1 MCYSLGMA
9 IVPRQQPRL
18 QQEAGLL
25 SRTGDLFQLLRDGKP
40 RTRSELADLTG
51 LARTTVAARIDAL
64 LAMGLVGPAG
74 EAASSGGRPPSKFA
88 FNAGVRLVLAADI
101 GATHASVAATDLNA
115 TILARHSEAID
126 IGEGPETVLNRV
138 IEIGRKLLEDVGRR
152 VGDLA
157 GVGIGLPGPVEHSTG
172 RPVKPPIMPGWD
184 GFDVA
189 GFVGRQLGT
198 VVLVDN
204 DVNIMAIG
212 ERYAH
217 WQEFQNVLLV
227 KVATGIGAGIIS
239 NGQIQRGADGTS
251 GDLGHVR
258 VPDGEDVLCRC
269 GNSGCLEAL
278 ASGPALAGKLRAE
291 GIEATTSTDVV
302 ELAAKGNVQAIH
314 ALRQA
319 GRDLGEVLAI
329 CVNLLNPS
337 VIVVGGSLARAG
349 DQLLAGVREA
359 VYRRSLPLA
368 TSRLRIEQSKAPADA
383 AILGASRMVIDHVL
397 SPEAVETAIRTTTQ
411 AD

>member
-1 MCYSLGMA
+1 MA

-397 SPEAVETAIRTTTQ
+397 SPEAVETAIRTSTQ